1 MLVIVSMFVS
11 QPLIGLSELSAVG
24 LLIVFLI
31 GFFLVLFLIAVI
43 AGRLFGLSYEHNA
56 TLAFTTTA
64 RNSEAV
70 IGVAVSAFPGHP
82 LVYLAIILGPIIELP
97 MLLLIARVMLALKV
111 RIGAPP
117 AIEPR

>member
-1 MLVIVSMFVS
+1 M
-11 QPLIGLSELSAVG
+11 
-24 LLIVFLI
+24 
-31 GFFLVLFLIAVI
+31 LFLIAVV
-43 AGRLFGLSYEHNA
+43 AGRLFGLSYEDNA

-97 MLLLIARVMLALKV
+97 MLLLIARIMLALKG

-117 AIEPR
+117 AVEAK